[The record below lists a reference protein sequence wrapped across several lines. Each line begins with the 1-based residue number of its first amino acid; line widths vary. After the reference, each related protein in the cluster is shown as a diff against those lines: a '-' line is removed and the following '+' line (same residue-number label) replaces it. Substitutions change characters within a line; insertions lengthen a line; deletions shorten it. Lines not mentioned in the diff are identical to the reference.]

1 MSLTSAQRVP
11 ALDDGALAWA
21 NRCVWVAC
29 VGVYLTVFIGGIAA
43 GATDLSALGK
53 AIGFT
58 LATAL
63 LGRVAVGLLSRA
75 SVPVQQ
81 GPTADEDG
89 TVGSLVDLVSSPNLA
104 RPEDE
109 ASAA

>member
-1 MSLTSAQRVP
+1 MSPLSDQRVP

-21 NRCVWVAC
+21 SRGVWLAC
-29 VGVYLTVFIGGIAA
+29 VAVYLTVFVGGITA
-43 GATDLSALGK
+43 GASDLSALGK

-63 LGRVAVGLLSRA
+63 LGRLAVGVLSRA
-75 SVPVQQ
+75 SLPVPQ

-109 ASAA
+109 APAA

>member
-1 MSLTSAQRVP
+1 MSPTSDQRVA

-21 NRCVWVAC
+21 NRGVWVAC
-29 VGVYLTVFIGGIAA
+29 IAVYLTVFVGGITA
-43 GATDLSALGK
+43 GASDLSALGK
-53 AIGFT
+53 AMGFT

-75 SVPVQQ
+75 SVPAQQ
-81 GPTADEDG
+81 GPTANENG

-109 ASAA
+109 ANAA

>member
-1 MSLTSAQRVP
+1 MSPLSGQRVP

-21 NRCVWVAC
+21 SRCVWVAC
-29 VGVYLTVFIGGIAA
+29 VGVYLTVFVGGITA
-43 GATDLSALGK
+43 GASDLSALGR

-63 LGRVAVGLLSRA
+63 LGRIAVGVLSRA
-75 SVPVQQ
+75 SLPAQQ
-81 GPTADEDG
+81 GPSADEDG
-89 TVGSLVDLVSSPNLA
+89 TVGSLVDLASSPNLA

-109 ASAA
+109 ADAA